1 MNLRNLILVSRA
13 INEAAL
19 ARENSRGSHYREDFP
34 QSGELESSYYTVV
47 GLQQDQLKIENRQV
61 LFTRVQPGQTILVDA

>member
-1 MNLRNLILVSRA
+1 MSRA